1 MPSQPPR
8 TKGEH
13 THARLREAAA
23 AEFARR
29 GFHATKVSDI
39 VKASGLTQPTF
50 YSYFDSKE
58 AAYEELVGEFR
69 RRLEALISTMLIKTA
84 MNTDEL
90 LDSVATSFLRFFDFL
105 AQDPDL
111 TQIGFFQPPGCTLT
125 KAGMATWIGNNIA
138 KEQQI
143 GLFRTDVP
151 ADMIGKCF
159 VGMVDQMAREPVD
172 ARQRQANARHCA
184 LLLCEGLWTGVAAA
198 VGEP

>member
-1 MPSQPPR
+1 MSTPTL
-8 TKGEH
+8 TKGEQ
-13 THARLREAAA
+13 THARLRSAAA

-29 GFHATKVSDI
+29 GFHETKVSDI

-69 RRLEALISTMLIKTA
+69 RRLEALISTLLIKTA
-84 MNTDEL
+84 LHPAEL

-111 TQIGFFQPPGCTLT
+111 TQIGFFQPPGCTQT
-125 KAGMATWIGNNIA
+125 KADMASWIGSNIA

-143 GLFRTDVP
+143 GLFRTDIP

-159 VGMVDQMAREPVD
+159 VGMVDQMARETVD
-172 ARQRQANARHCA
+172 AETRRANARYCA
-184 LLLCEGLWTGVAAA
+184 GLLCEGLWVKG
-198 VGEP
+198 